1 MKIRIFFI
9 SLLLVLFLP
18 SCIVFGDDSDLETNP
33 DISSIVNASSDI
45 VTAPI
50 INSRAAIIYDRS
62 SGSILYGKAENEK
75 KKMASTTKIMT
86 AIVVIENSN
95 LNDIVTISSKAAG
108 TGGSRLGLHTNDK
121 ISINDLLY
129 GLLLCSGNDA
139 AIALAENVG
148 GSVEGFANLMN
159 SKANELYLTSTHF
172 KWCLWC

>member
-45 VTAPI
+45 ITAPI

-75 KKMASTTKIMT
+75 KKMA
-86 AIVVIENSN
+86 
-95 LNDIVTISSKAAG
+95 
-108 TGGSRLGLHTNDK
+108 
-121 ISINDLLY
+121 
-129 GLLLCSGNDA
+129 
-139 AIALAENVG
+139 
-148 GSVEGFANLMN
+148 
-159 SKANELYLTSTHF
+159 
-172 KWCLWC
+172 